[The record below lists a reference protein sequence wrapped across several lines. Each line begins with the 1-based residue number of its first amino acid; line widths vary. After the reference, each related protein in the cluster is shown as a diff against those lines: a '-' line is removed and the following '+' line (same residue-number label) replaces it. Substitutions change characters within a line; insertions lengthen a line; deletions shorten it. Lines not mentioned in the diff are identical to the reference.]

1 MSDLDRAVDE
11 RYPDWSGSL
20 ATKVVTGM
28 RGDGK
33 LIYEESEADYEGYLQ
48 LDDDEAKRRRQVQSA
63 EEAIKGIV
71 DALEDGTYWVSDS
84 KERINVNLLTKTH
97 CENIVG
103 FLERR
108 APLLHD
114 YVQIRMLGRAPSN
127 EDTQAAIEFD
137 DAFDQL
143 MQMSAKDW
151 LDEQPLMNNL
161 RLKAQ
166 RKLVKFRANN

>member
-1 MSDLDRAVDE
+1 MSDLNKAVDDL
-11 RYPDWSGSL
+11 YPDWSGNL
-20 ATKVVTGM
+20 VTGVVVGM

-33 LIYEESEADYEGYLQ
+33 LIYEESEAEYEGHLQ
-48 LDDDEAKRRRQVQSA
+48 LNDDEAKRRRQVQSA
-63 EEAIKGIV
+63 EEAIEGIV
-71 DALEDGTYWVSDS
+71 AALEDGTYWLSDR
-84 KERINVNLLTKTH
+84 KKKINVNRLTKTH

-137 DAFDQL
+137 DAFDHL
-143 MQMSAKDW
+143 MQMDPKDW
-151 LDEQPLMNNL
+151 LKEQPLMDNL
-161 RLKAQ
+161 RLRAQ
-166 RKLVKFRANN
+166 RKLVKSHGVN